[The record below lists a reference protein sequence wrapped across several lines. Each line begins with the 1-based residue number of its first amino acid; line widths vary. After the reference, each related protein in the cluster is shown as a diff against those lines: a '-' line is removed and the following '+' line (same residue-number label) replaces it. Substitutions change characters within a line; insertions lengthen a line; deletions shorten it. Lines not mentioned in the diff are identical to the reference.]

1 MKEQEDNN
9 NQERGSTLVK
19 GFLFSYSYALGCNVV
34 FPYPYGQLIF
44 IARIMMQGRSTKKKK
59 DYDVGCTRKTPNFLF

>member
-34 FPYPYGQLIF
+34 FPYPYG
-44 IARIMMQGRSTKKKK
+44 
-59 DYDVGCTRKTPNFLF
+59 